1 MDDAPMAQPIP
12 VDDDSGRQRNTLGRL
27 AVQWAAMLVRLE
39 TLRAAAPGQGQ
50 LARLLDQL
58 IEATR
63 QLLQESAVLE
73 RRHRSLIEAVPDS
86 VAVLDDSGRIL
97 DVNEAAC
104 RSLGYDRDALCT
116 LSLFDISPARDPDH
130 LRRFIES
137 VPLGQT
143 VRDETTNKRRDGT
156 TFRAEVNTRTYL
168 EDGQRRIVAVARDV
182 TEKQQ
187 IEDDLRASE
196 QRYQALLH
204 SIDKGII
211 VQDERGRVISANPAA
226 CRMLGI
232 DEPSLIELRD
242 RADYWHVIDEHGRS
256 MAFRD
261 LPGVR
266 ALSEGRTV
274 DSTVIGIFHRASN
287 RYAWLSVTAVPQF
300 RDGESRPFQVISMFS
315 DVTALKRDSELF
327 GQAQTLARIGGWEW
341 IPGDDRV
348 YWTRELFE
356 MHELDV
362 HSDMRLDDFLA
373 LFAEDDGENLRLAL
387 RHALEDL
394 GSIDVECRLIAGRKR
409 MRWVRLIGQ
418 ALSLGEEAYRVAGT
432 LQDIT
437 ERKLRE
443 EALSHQAST
452 DNLTGLLNRDSIL
465 QRLEDAIRSSPSG
478 KGPTVL
484 YVDLDRFK
492 IINDLLGHQTGDN
505 LLASAAER
513 LRQAAGGDGEVARF
527 GGDEFLVLVP
537 GDSSGRRAEKL
548 AERIAAAFTRPF
560 SYAAEDFSITVSVG
574 LARCPTDG
582 NTAQELI
589 TSADTAMYEAK
600 RRGRNTWQPFNASL
614 ARDVSERLLIEAHL
628 RRALDQEEFRLV
640 FQPQV
645 DLSTGRVFGAE
656 VLLRWRSRILGELP
670 PDRFIQHA
678 ENTGDIVRIGAWV
691 ISESC
696 RCLAAWRR
704 EGIHLPRLA
713 VNLSFRQ
720 ILSENLPE
728 VVSRSLAEHGLN
740 GSDLELEITERVLVD
755 DAPDTA
761 AVLRTLRNLGVTIT
775 IDDFGEGY
783 SALEYLRRLPIQGL
797 KISHR
802 FLRGVPF
809 ETGDV
814 AICQAIVGIAHSM
827 GLGIIAEGVET
838 EAQRAFLLR
847 HGVRQGQGFMFSR
860 PMEAPQLIQ
869 YLIERQNVAA
879 RA

>member
-1 MDDAPMAQPIP
+1 MAQPHSP
-12 VDDDSGRQRNTLGRL
+12 DSELPDERRAISHLADRWNAVLAELESLRLSATSPAQHAEAIQRLIDSAREL
-27 AVQWAAMLVRLE
+27 MHE
-39 TLRAAAPGQGQ
+39 T
-50 LARLLDQL
+50 
-58 IEATR
+58 
-63 QLLQESAVLE
+63 SALE
-73 RRHRSLIEAVPDS
+73 RRHRSLFEAVPDA
-86 VAVLDDSGRIL
+86 VTVLDEHGRIL
-97 DVNEAAC
+97 DVNQAAC
-104 RSLGYDRDALCT
+104 QSLGYERETLCAM
-116 LSLFDISPARDPDH
+116 SLEQISPGRDPDH
-130 LRRFIES
+130 LRSFWER
-137 VPLGQT
+137 VALGQT
-143 VRDETTNKRRDGT
+143 VRDQTINRRRDGSS
-156 TFRAEVNTRTYL
+156 FRAEVNSRTYL
-168 EDGQRRIVAVARDV
+168 EEGERRVVAVARDI

-187 IEDDLRASE
+187 IEDELRASE
-196 QRYQALLH
+196 IRYQALLQ
-204 SIDKGII
+204 SIDKGIM
-211 VQDERGRVISANPAA
+211 VQNERGRVISANPAA
-226 CRMLGI
+226 CRMLGV
-232 DEPSLIELRD
+232 DEASLLELHE
-242 RADYWHVIDEHGRS
+242 RADYWHVIDENGRT
-256 MAFRD
+256 MAYRD
-261 LPGVR
+261 MPGVR
-266 ALSEGRTV
+266 ALHEGRTV
-274 DSTVIGIFHRASN
+274 ESTVIGIFHRGSG

-300 RDGESRPFQVISMFS
+300 RDDDKRPFQVISMFS

-341 IPGDDRV
+341 MPGEDRV
-348 YWTRELFE
+348 YLTRELYD
-356 MHELDV
+356 MHELAV
-362 HSDMRLDDFLA
+362 TPGLGLDGFLA
-373 LFAEDDGENLRLAL
+373 MFAEEDGDDLRLAL
-387 RHALEDL
+387 RHALDEL
-394 GSIDVECRLIAGRKR
+394 GSIDVECRLIAGRQR

-418 ALSLGEEAYRVAGT
+418 ALSLGEEAFRVAGT

-452 DNLTGLLNRDSIL
+452 DNLTGLLNRDAIL
-465 QRLEDAIRSSPSG
+465 QRLEDAIRVAPTG
-478 KGPTVL
+478 RGPTVL

-513 LRQAAGGDGEVARF
+513 LRQAAAGDGEVARF

-537 GDSSGRRAEKL
+537 GDASGRRAEKL
-548 AERIAAAFTRPF
+548 AERISAAFTRPF

-582 NTAQELI
+582 ATAQELI

-600 RRGRNTWQPFNASL
+600 RRGRNTWQPFTASL

-645 DLSTGRVFGAE
+645 ELSTGRVIGAE

-691 ISESC
+691 ISEAC
-696 RCLAAWRR
+696 RSLSTWRR
-704 EGIHLPRLA
+704 QGIVLPRLA

-728 VVSRSLAEHGLN
+728 VVSQSLAEHGLK

-761 AVLRTLRNLGVTIT
+761 QVLRTLRGLGVTIT

-783 SALEYLRRLPIQGL
+783 SALDYLRRLPIQGL

-802 FLRGVPF
+802 FMQGVPF

-814 AICQAIVGIAHSM
+814 AICQAIVGIAHSL

-838 EAQRAFLLR
+838 DAQRSFLLR

-860 PMEAPQLIQ
+860 PLEAPRLVEFLQRHAQ
-869 YLIERQNVAA
+869 ATA
-879 RA
+879 